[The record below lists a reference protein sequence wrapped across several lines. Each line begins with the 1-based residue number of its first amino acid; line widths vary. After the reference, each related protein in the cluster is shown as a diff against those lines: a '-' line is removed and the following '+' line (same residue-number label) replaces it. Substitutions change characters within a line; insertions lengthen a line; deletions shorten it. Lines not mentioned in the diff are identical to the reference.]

1 MKNRNMKTPTSS
13 SNKCNE
19 MDIDEPIM
27 MAWKN
32 TTTLQQC
39 KATFIPINGKI
50 F

>member
-1 MKNRNMKTPTSS
+1 
-13 SNKCNE
+13 